1 MTAFL
6 AATLLALVTAGALTV
21 IWKERRE
28 QFRRALLVAVG
39 AAAALAGYAWWVTHG
54 HEVTGDEDLVQL
66 TDLKITA
73 VAGSQRV
80 TGVVHNGSH
89 DRAISAVPLVLL
101 VDDCRDAVCTRVA
114 EIERPLVIS
123 VPPAEQRP
131 FVAVFNTPVLSPA
144 GTLQFRVDHRGPR
157 THPSRESARP

>member
-21 IWKERRE
+21 VWKERRE
-28 QFRRALLVAVG
+28 QFRPALMLAVG
-39 AAAALAGYAWWVTHG
+39 IAAVLAGYAWWATHG
-54 HEVTGDEDLVQL
+54 HAVTGDEDLVQL
-66 TDLKITA
+66 TDLKIVA

-80 TGVVHNGSH
+80 TGTLHNLGH
-89 DRAISAVPLVLL
+89 DRSISAVPLVLL
-101 VDDCRDAVCTRVA
+101 VDDCRDAVCTRLA

-131 FVAVFNTPVLSPA
+131 FVAVFNTPALSPA
-144 GTLQFRVDHRGPR
+144 GTLHFRVDHRGPR
-157 THPSRESARP
+157 THPARQAVHP